1 MPPINKTYA
10 ALVPRDEDLNWGKTV
25 TESVVAA
32 PIQLEQAE
40 ANQTIRDADYKN
52 LSRDLFSLRYNPVTL
67 QPTGEGNRQIKMVI
81 QQVLIGKGTKYIL
94 YVALTESIA
103 DIRNKRLRLRLGL
116 GFGVGCLFAGMILLS
131 CIYGYHFRK
140 RRDSSNLL
148 SMNSSSDPSSK
159 ADLEGDGVYL
169 SIPIFS
175 YTELG
180 QATNNFDSEK
190 ELGDG
195 GFGTV
200 YYGKLKDGREVAV
213 KRLYEHN
220 YKRVKQF
227 MNEVEI
233 LTRLHHKNLV
243 CLYGCTSR
251 RSRELLLVY
260 EYIPNGTVADHL
272 HGDLAKSSPLTW
284 PIRMSIAI
292 ETASALAYL
301 HASDII
307 HRDVKTNNILL
318 DTNFSVKVADFGLSR
333 LFPSDATHVSTV
345 PQGTPGYV
353 DPEYHQSYQLT
364 DKSDVYSFGVVLIEL
379 ISSMPAVDITRH
391 RHEINLSNLA
401 IIKIQKCAF
410 DELIDSGLGYNSDE
424 EVKRMTTSVAELAFQ
439 CLHHDKEMRPSMENV
454 LHQLKIIQGGE
465 SLDNLEEVH
474 DDNNRSTNTLP
485 PPSPPYCDEAVL
497 LKNILPPPSPVSVTA
512 KWASSSSATPIEI
525 V

>member
-1 MPPINKTYA
+1 MNYSFLTPFSPINQSLRLSN
-10 ALVPRDEDLNWGKTV
+10 ALGFGKNTSCAPQIKNISLYGDRFRLPTTRTGLFLFYNCNSALLENDSKLLKHKVNCSGENETV
-25 TESVVAA
+25 STLAMLDDDPLLGSASEKCGAGVVA
-32 PIQLEQAE
+32 PVDVYRGENVSNIGKMLERGFVLDWVASNCTVCE
-40 ANQTIRDADYKN
+40 ESGGRCGFNSTTYHFKCFCPDRPH
-52 LSRDLFSLRYNPVTL
+52 SRRCKSGYNPVTP
-67 QPTGEGNRQIKMVI
+67 QPTGEGNRQVKMVI
-81 QQVLIGKGTKYIL
+81 QQ
-94 YVALTESIA
+94 E
-103 DIRNKRLRLRLGL
+103 NKKLGLKLGL
-116 GFGVGCLFAGMILLS
+116 GFGVGCLFAVTIYLS
-131 CIYGYHFRK
+131 YIYGHRFRR
-140 RRDSSNLL
+140 RRDSSNLF

-159 ADLEGDGVYL
+159 EDVEGDGVYL

-227 MNEVEI
+227 MNEIEI

-272 HGDLAKSSPLTW
+272 HGDLAK
-284 PIRMSIAI
+284 
-292 ETASALAYL
+292 
-301 HASDII
+301 
-307 HRDVKTNNILL
+307 
-318 DTNFSVKVADFGLSR
+318 
-333 LFPSDATHVSTV
+333 
-345 PQGTPGYV
+345 
-353 DPEYHQSYQLT
+353 
-364 DKSDVYSFGVVLIEL
+364 
-379 ISSMPAVDITRH
+379 H

-454 LHQLKIIQGGE
+454 LLQLKIIQGGE

-474 DDNNRSTNTLP
+474 DDNKRSTNTLP

-512 KWASSSSATPIEI
+512 KWASSSSATPNEI